1 MKSYN
6 LNIQLLRLEMKKKK
20 ESIIWFVAI
29 IVVALIGIFAVYKL
43 LVYEDSKL
51 RQNHLTNAI
60 FISKIIQNG
69 DLFLLSGTKDDI
81 NNPFYKQVKSRAYEI
96 FKINK
101 KYRSIYGFKR
111 NEEGALFFLFDCG
124 NIAKLRKKEANPG
137 DIYKNAPQGFLDVFD
152 EQKPVVVGPYTDEWG
167 TFVSALVPVVNP
179 NSGEIVGAIC
189 VDIDAST
196 WYFDVVS
203 SSALPIA
210 VVFIFVIVFLYR
222 NMKNQAKITN
232 ILKENEEKYRRLANN
247 INDVVI
253 TLNLEKQITFVSPS
267 VFKTFGF
274 TISEYKSKSLS
285 NLFTEHSCQK
295 IEKALEELLEE
306 RNGKNRFIEVEHYK
320 ADGSKIWVSLNISLL
335 YDEDNE
341 VQGFIGTIRDIHSRK
356 IAEQQLQEINKKLEN
371 IIKERTKELNDTLQL
386 LEESNYELKMLN
398 EYLSNESKKLV
409 ELNEKLMDS
418 EQQLRYANETKDM
431 FFSIIAHDL
440 RNPFVTLINN
450 AELLDR
456 FYEKM
461 SDSERKKAIHNLKNA
476 SKNTY
481 HLLDNLLVWSSSQM
495 GTIEFT
501 PYEFN
506 LKKLLLEVKLISQ
519 PQATAKNIEVDIE
532 VPDDIMVFA
541 DENMLGAVYRN
552 LVTNA
557 IKFTHRGGH
566 VLLGCKPAKKSEIC
580 LFVKDTGIGIDED
593 NLPKLFSLDKKI
605 SRPGTEGELST
616 GLGLIVCKEFIN
628 KHGGEIWAESEI
640 GKGTTFYFTLPI
652 KDAAKN

>member
-101 KYRSIYGFKR
+101 KYRYIYGFKR

-124 NIAKLRKKEANPG
+124 NTAKLRKKEANPG

-179 NSGEIVGAIC
+179 NSGEIVGAIG
-189 VDIDAST
+189 VDIYAST

-320 ADGSKIWVSLNISLL
+320 ADGSMIWVSLNISLL

-371 IIKERTKELNDTLQL
+371 IIKERTKELNDTLQQ

-398 EYLSNESKKLV
+398 ENLSNESKKLV

-418 EQQLRYANETKDM
+418 EQKLRYANETKDM

-461 SDSERKKAIHNLKNA
+461 NDSERKKAIHNLKNA

-481 HLLDNLLVWSSSQM
+481 HLLDNLLVWSRSQM

>member
-101 KYRSIYGFKR
+101 KYRYIYGFKR

-124 NIAKLRKKEANPG
+124 NTAKLRKKEANPG

-179 NSGEIVGAIC
+179 NSGEIVGAIG
-189 VDIDAST
+189 VDIYAST

-320 ADGSKIWVSLNISLL
+320 ADGSKIWVSLNISLF

-356 IAEQQLQEINKKLEN
+356 IAEQQLQEINKNLEN
-371 IIKERTKELNDTLQL
+371 IIKERTKELNDTLQQ

-398 EYLSNESKKLV
+398 ENLSNESKKLV

-418 EQQLRYANETKDM
+418 EQKLRYANETKDM

-506 LKKLLLEVKLISQ
+506 LKNLLLEVKLISQ

>member
-6 LNIQLLRLEMKKKK
+6 INFQLLRLEMKKKK
-20 ESIIWFVAI
+20 ESIVWYVAI
-29 IVVALIGIFAVYKL
+29 IVVAIVGIFAVYKL
-43 LVYEDSKL
+43 LKYEDRKL
-51 RQNHLTNAI
+51 RQNHLTNAL

-69 DLFLLSGTKDDI
+69 DQFLLSGTKDDI
-81 NNPFYKQVKSRAYEI
+81 NNPYYKQIKSRAYEI

-101 KYRSIYGFKR
+101 KYRYIYGFNR
-111 NEEGALFFLFDCG
+111 NEEGQIYFYFDCG
-124 NIAKLRKKEANPG
+124 NNLKLRKKEATPG
-137 DIYKNAPQGFLDVFD
+137 DIYKDAPEGFFTVLD
-152 EQKPVVVGPYTDEWG
+152 EQRPVVVGPYSDEWG
-167 TFVSALVPVVNP
+167 TFVSAVVPIVNP
-179 NSGEIVGAIC
+179 NTGEIDGAIG

-232 ILKENEEKYRRLANN
+232 IIKENEEKYRRLANN

-253 TLNLEKQITFVSPS
+253 TINLDKQITYVSPS
-267 VFKTFGF
+267 VFKSFGF
-274 TISEYKSKSLS
+274 TISEYKSKSFS
-285 NLFTEHSCQK
+285 SLFTEYSCQK
-295 IEKALEELLEE
+295 IEQAFDELMKE
-306 RNGKNRFIEVEHYK
+306 RNGKNRFIEVEHLK
-320 ADGSKIWVSLNISLL
+320 SDGSKIWVSLNISLL
-335 YDEDNE
+335 YDEDKE
-341 VQGFIGTIRDIHSRK
+341 VIGFIGTIRDIHSRK
-356 IAEQQLQEINKKLEN
+356 IAEQQLQEINKNLEQ
-371 IIKERTKELNDTLQL
+371 IIKERTKELNDTLQQ

-398 EYLSNESKKLV
+398 ENLSNESKKLV

-418 EQQLRYANETKDM
+418 EQKLRYANETKDM

-481 HLLDNLLVWSSSQM
+481 HLLDNLLVWSRSQM
-495 GTIEFT
+495 GTIEFA

-506 LKKLLLEVKLISQ
+506 LKNLLLEVKLISQ
-519 PQATAKNIEVDIE
+519 PQATAKNIEIDIE
-532 VPDDIMVFA
+532 VPDDVMVFA
-541 DENMLGAVYRN
+541 DENMLGTVYRN

-557 IKFTHRGGH
+557 IKFTHRGGR
-566 VLLGCKPAKKSEIC
+566 VLLGSKPAKKSQIC

-605 SRPGTEGELST
+605 SRPGTEGEMST

-640 GKGTTFYFTLPI
+640 GKGTTFYFTLPVNEI
-652 KDAAKN
+652 SNN